1 MKVITGSGKIRPENS
16 PDWRLLRPKIIKSWI
31 MAWILFH
38 EVIRTEKARI
48 TKLVQSSLCTTTK
61 RNSQRICP
69 CLIKPQILH
78 PVTVSVP
85 LWRGLTDVKI
95 VQPNHWIDIHF
106 SSSIQAIVKAM
117 GRSASILGYSE
128 INQVTNGLNFSCLQT
143 ESVRKSVNMYTL
155 KNLKVLY
162 LKNWFS
168 KRRFVQLCSLHR
180 HCQDRPAGQ
189 GKTGPFW

>member
-1 MKVITGSGKIRPENS
+1 
-16 PDWRLLRPKIIKSWI
+16 

-38 EVIRTEKARI
+38 ELIRAEKARI
-48 TKLVQSSLCTTTK
+48 TKLVQSSLCNTTTK

-69 CLIKPQILH
+69 CFIKPQILH

-85 LWRGLTDVKI
+85 LWHGLTDVKI

-162 LKNWFS
+162 LKTDS
-168 KRRFVQLCSLHR
+168 RSEDLCSCAAYIDTALSGQGR
-180 HCQDRPAGQ
+180 AGQ
-189 GKTGPFW
+189 GRTGPFW

>member
-1 MKVITGSGKIRPENS
+1 
-16 PDWRLLRPKIIKSWI
+16 

-38 EVIRTEKARI
+38 ELIRTEKARI

-69 CLIKPQILH
+69 CFIKPQILH

-117 GRSASILGYSE
+117 GRSASILGHSE

-143 ESVRKSVNMYTL
+143 ESVRKSVNVYTL
-155 KNLKVLY
+155 KNLKIY
-162 LKNWFS
+162 TLKTDS
-168 KRRFVQLCSLHR
+168 RSE
-180 HCQDRPAGQ
+180 D
-189 GKTGPFW
+189 

>member
-1 MKVITGSGKIRPENS
+1 
-16 PDWRLLRPKIIKSWI
+16 

-38 EVIRTEKARI
+38 ELIRTEKARI

-69 CLIKPQILH
+69 CFIKPQILH

-85 LWRGLTDVKI
+85 LWRGLTDVKT
-95 VQPNHWIDIHF
+95 VQPNPWIDIHF

-117 GRSASILGYSE
+117 GRGRSASILGYSE

-143 ESVRKSVNMYTL
+143 ESVRKSVNVYTL
-155 KNLKVLY
+155 KNLKIY
-162 LKNWFS
+162 TLKTDS
-168 KRRFVQLCSLHR
+168 RSE
-180 HCQDRPAGQ
+180 D
-189 GKTGPFW
+189 